1 MITIEKSRLLDE
13 SPSKTHKSGH
23 RRIEKVYFSKK
34 RDQIVAVIDS
44 GNGSQKIVEMS
55 ELQKEPASVFVAFM
69 TRLIMEDVG

>member
-1 MITIEKSRLLDE
+1 MITIEKSRLLLE
-13 SPSKTHKSGH
+13 SPAKTPKAGH

-55 ELQKEPASVFVAFM
+55 EL
-69 TRLIMEDVG
+69 